1 MRGVRPD
8 ETDSMPLDRS
18 KLKKPGM
25 PGARWLVLW
34 IAAAVTAVV
43 GVIFQHLVPNLLPI
57 GKGFVPTPLLLLRQ
71 SPFGLI
77 AIGAL
82 GILVGAAGIAG
93 SPWRVPVTAA
103 DDQGTLRRTSGVRT
117 TGGADAAAYSGLI
130 VASAALAAVILIQF
144 VWPAVVHTAGA
155 GPCGSSPTVAC
166 FSDHPDFY
174 QELPPGSGHF
184 TTPWSRLYDGI
195 LTAVFLA
202 ALPLALAAAVTSVI
216 ALASRTRRPGVA
228 VIGVAL
234 GSITVVVMA
243 TMDLAFFLVGGD

>member
-1 MRGVRPD
+1 MMK
-8 ETDSMPLDRS
+8 EKDSIPLDRS
-18 KLKKPGM
+18 ELKEPGR
-25 PGARWLVLW
+25 PGVRWLVLW
-34 IAAAVTAVV
+34 IAGAATTVV
-43 GVIFQHLVPNLLPI
+43 GVIFQYLEPNLLLI
-57 GKGFVPTPLLLLRQ
+57 GKGSVTTPLLLLRQ
-71 SPFGLI
+71 SPFALI

-103 DDQGTLRRTSGVRT
+103 DEQGTVRRTSGVRT
-117 TGGADAAAYSGLI
+117 TGGADAAAYGGLI
-130 VASAALAAVILIQF
+130 VAAAALAAVILIRF

-166 FSDHPDFY
+166 FSAHPDFY
-174 QELPPGSGHF
+174 QELPLGSGHY
-184 TTPWSRLYDGI
+184 TTPWSQFYYGI
-195 LTAVFLA
+195 LTPAFLA
-202 ALPLALAAAVTSVI
+202 ALPLALAAAATSVI

-243 TMDLAFFLVGGD
+243 IMYLAFFVLGGGE